1 MYIGHSFFSSLAMK
15 YLLFF
20 LILAIGSCETNRFD
34 SDKRQIIA
42 KDAIRSDLKGAA
54 RSSFTVTGFK
64 EDTLF
69 TYADTLIKKPIQY
82 TLYFTQKD
90 STGQLLQHTGIA
102 LFTNKGNSL
111 ISSNITDQQP

>member
-1 MYIGHSFFSSLAMK
+1 MKIALAVMV
-15 YLLFF
+15 
-20 LILAIGSCETNRFD
+20 LILCSCETNRFD

-69 TYADTLIKKPIQY
+69 TYADTLIKKPIRY

-90 STGQLLQHTGIA
+90 STGKLLQRTGVA
-102 LFTNKGNSL
+102 LFANKGNSL